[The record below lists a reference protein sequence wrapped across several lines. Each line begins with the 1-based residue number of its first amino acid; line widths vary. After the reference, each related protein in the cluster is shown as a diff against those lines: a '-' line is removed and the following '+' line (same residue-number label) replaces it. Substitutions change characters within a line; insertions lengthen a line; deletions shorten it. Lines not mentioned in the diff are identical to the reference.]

1 MGRVFRLALFRGA
14 MYYVDKLL
22 VPSIKS
28 RNVKIERLIEKPD
41 EIKTQIGNIN
51 KVSITDKETLVYGT
65 GEDEIRQGK
74 NYVEMLSLLFEGK
87 VPVSEFEFYSPSVHY
102 RGFHIDTVRH
112 FFHVDE
118 LKRIIKAMSLVGFN
132 YFHFHL
138 TDDQGWRFPVPG
150 YEKLESVSSHCWRPY
165 NDDNNHTVGG
175 FYTVDD
181 LRTIEEYSRS
191 LGITVIPE
199 IETPG
204 HAEALLA
211 AYPEFGCT
219 GKKIDVQYNYGIF
232 DNVMNPA
239 SPVLWVFLDKAI
251 GTLSS
256 IFSSPYIHIGGDECP
271 HTQWKTNK
279 ECLALMETEGIKN
292 VDDLQGWFT
301 ARVAEIVSSYG
312 KRAIGW
318 DEVVDAP
325 LKDNSVVVMS
335 WRGLEGARKAS
346 SLGHRVILCP
356 QTQGCYLDRY
366 PSRDSW
372 EKGNLSLCTPKDIF
386 NLDVMMNELT
396 LEERALILGAQC
408 NLWCEKIDSGREAE
422 LMLFPRAFILAENLW
437 QGERKNWN
445 EIKEKRKALYDLCFY
460 LNLVCSPLEWD

>member
-1 MGRVFRLALFRGA
+1 

-28 RNVKIERLIEKPD
+28 RNVKVERLIEKPR
-41 EIKTQIGNIN
+41 EIKSLKSGIN
-51 KVSITDKETLVYGT
+51 KVLISDKETIVCGI
-65 GEDEIRQGK
+65 GDDEIRMGSA
-74 NYVEMLSLLFEGK
+74 YIEMLSLLFEGRT
-87 VPVSEFEFYSPSVHY
+87 PVCEFEFYSPSTSY
-102 RGFHIDTVRH
+102 RGFHIDTVR
-112 FFHVDE
+112 FFFPLDE
-118 LKRIIKAMSLVGFN
+118 LKRIIKAMSLVGYN
-132 YFHFHL
+132 YFHLHL
-138 TDDQGWRFPVPG
+138 TDDQGWRFPVEG
-150 YEKLESVSSHCWRPY
+150 YDKLEAISSHCYRPY

-175 FYTVDD
+175 FYTLDD
-181 LRTIEEYSRS
+181 LRAVEEYSRS

-211 AYPEFGCT
+211 SYPEFGCT
-219 GKKIDVQYNYGIF
+219 GSKISVQYNYGVF
-232 DNVMNPA
+232 ENVMNPA
-239 SPVLWVFLDKAI
+239 SLELWTFLDKAI
-251 GTLSS
+251 GTLAS

-279 ECLALMETEGIKN
+279 ECIALMEREGIKN

-301 ARVAEIVSSYG
+301 ARVASIVSKYG

-325 LKDNSVVVMS
+325 LEDNGVVIMS
-335 WRGLEGARKAS
+335 WRGLEGARKATA
-346 SLGHRVILCP
+346 LGHNVILCP
-356 QTQGCYLDRY
+356 QTEGCYLDRY
-366 PSRDSW
+366 PSPDSW

-386 NLDVMMNELT
+386 NLDISMKQLSK
-396 LEERALILGAQC
+396 EERSLILGAQC
-408 NLWCEKIDSGREAE
+408 NLWCEKIESGREAE

-437 QGERKNWN
+437 RGGEKNWD

-460 LNLVCSPLEWD
+460 LNLVCSPLEWN